1 LFKIPAL
8 LLLAFMLLEF
18 LLLLASRLASLLL
31 LISLLILT
39 SQLLLAAILVFAFLL
54 FLVYTLFCYFVAI
67 QVCRGKI
74 LKEDQAFCCRLL
86 RLYSSPLYIPQSGI
100 NNLASAY
107 HIKKNA
113 ILPVSP
119 FLPPQPRIAV
129 IFDVPEFQLII

>member
-1 LFKIPAL
+1 
-8 LLLAFMLLEF
+8 MQLEF

-86 RLYSSPLYIPQSGI
+86 RLYSSPLYIPQLPQSGI